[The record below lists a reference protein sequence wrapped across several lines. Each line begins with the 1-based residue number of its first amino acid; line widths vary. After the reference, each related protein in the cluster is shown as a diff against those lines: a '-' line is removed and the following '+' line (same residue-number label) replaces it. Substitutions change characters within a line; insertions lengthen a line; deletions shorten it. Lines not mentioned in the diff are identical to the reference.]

1 MDISTIQK
9 TTFKN
14 FRVLAIFAALL
25 FCNITILAQQY
36 EVKVFAHR
44 GGKLEHDENTL
55 EAFREVYKKGL
66 RGYELDIRRTKDN
79 HLVIFHDGDFKR
91 IFGRDGSIE
100 ESTFEEVRALRTKKG
115 NQIPTLDEVLEF
127 FNSKPWLYV
136 EFEMKTGSSH
146 YQGKVLEQYCDELH
160 QKIHAD
166 KPPTSDYVM
175 TSFDTRPLKYLK
187 SKYPSA
193 ELLFIKG
200 EGLSEEIL
208 KEAKAL
214 GINRIGCRVEKTTRD
229 MVRSAKKQGFI
240 ISLWPGLSIEDFI
253 LAIGLESDYI
263 CTDVPVAV
271 YEWVKENAPWIS
283 LK

>member
-1 MDISTIQK
+1 MKILTFQK
-9 TTFKN
+9 KTFN
-14 FRVLAIFAALL
+14 NLSVLTAFVTLL
-25 FCNITILAQQY
+25 LCNMAVNAQQP

-44 GGKLEHDENTL
+44 GGRLERDENTL
-55 EAFREVYKKGL
+55 QAFQEVYTKGL
-66 RGYELDIRRTKDN
+66 RGYEIDVRRTKDN

-91 IFGRDGSIE
+91 IFGIEGSIE
-100 ESTFEEVRALRTKKG
+100 EATLEEIKALRTKDG

-127 FNSKPWLYV
+127 FNDKPWLYV
-136 EFEMKTGSSH
+136 EFEMKTGSPH
-146 YQGKVLEQYCDELH
+146 YNGKILEQYCDELC
-160 QKIHAD
+160 QKIYAH

-193 ELLFIKG
+193 QLLFIKN
-200 EGLSEEIL
+200 EGVSPEVLE
-208 KEAKAL
+208 EAKAL
-214 GINRIGCRVEKTTRD
+214 GINRVGCRIEKTTRE
-229 MVRSAKKQGFI
+229 MIRSAKKQGFI
-240 ISLWPGLSIEDFI
+240 ISLWPGLSIEDFL
-253 LAIGLESDYI
+253 LAVGLECDYI